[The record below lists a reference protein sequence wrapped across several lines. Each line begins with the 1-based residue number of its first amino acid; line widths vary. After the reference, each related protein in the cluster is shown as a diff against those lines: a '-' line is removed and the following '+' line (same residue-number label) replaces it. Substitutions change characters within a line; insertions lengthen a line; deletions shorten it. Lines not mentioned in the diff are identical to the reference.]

1 MLGCGHQC
9 FGGWREVQGE
19 LLYMAPS
26 VDGGVDNT
34 LRSHKLESVGQTAN
48 SALLVERES
57 RDASREGVGATSML
71 CRPQL
76 THDDFIKMIMY

>member
-19 LLYMAPS
+19 LLYMAPP
-26 VDGGVDNT
+26 VDDGGDNT

-48 SALLVERES
+48 SAFLLERES